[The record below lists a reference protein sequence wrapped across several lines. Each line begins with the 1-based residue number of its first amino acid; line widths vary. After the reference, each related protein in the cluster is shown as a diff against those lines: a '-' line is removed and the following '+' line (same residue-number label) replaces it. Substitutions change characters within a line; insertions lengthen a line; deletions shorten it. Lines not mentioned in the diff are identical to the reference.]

1 MAKGRGDEVDH
12 PLERMIF
19 FSDAVF
25 AIAITLLVIEI
36 HVPHLPHGATNAQ
49 YGEALAELLPS
60 FAAFVLSFFVIGRFW
75 IGHHNAFSH
84 VRRYDPRLLWP
95 NLIFLFAIAFMPFAT
110 AFLGANLGALVPALV
125 YNLAMFVTALLNLW
139 VVRLALARS
148 NVAALDP
155 GELYALR
162 TRPQSVAMGSLIALL
177 LAFVIPA
184 VSQVGLAT
192 IPLWQRI
199 FDWRGKRAA
208 AAEET
213 GA

>member
-1 MAKGRGDEVDH
+1 MAKGRGDEVDN

-36 HVPHLPHGATNAQ
+36 HVPHLPHGATSAQ
-49 YGEALAELLPS
+49 YGAALAELVPS
-60 FAAFVLSFFVIGRFW
+60 LAAFMLSFFVIGRFW

-84 VRRYDPRLLWP
+84 VRRYDPKLLWP
-95 NLIFLFAIAFMPFAT
+95 NLVFLFAIAFMPFAT

-125 YNLAMFVTALLNLW
+125 YNLAMFTTALLNLW

-148 NVAALDP
+148 DISAVDP

-162 TRPQSVAMGSLIALL
+162 TRPQSVAMGSLISVL
-177 LAFVIPA
+177 LAFAFPFF
-184 VSQVGLAT
+184 SQVGLAT
-192 IPLWQRI
+192 IPLWQRL
-199 FDWRGKRAA
+199 FDWRGRRAA
-208 AAEET
+208 A